1 MKEMGR
7 TQLGSIAR
15 KEDSEEKLARVEG
28 VKNGGTH
35 SVNFKLFWKEMGVW
49 NGVLSCGYVVV
60 EVEDSKQ

>member
-35 SVNFKLFWKEMGVW
+35 SVNFKLLWKGMGVW
-49 NGVLSCGYVVV
+49 NGVVSCRYVIV
-60 EVEDSKQ
+60 EVEYSKQ

>member
-1 MKEMGR
+1 MGR

-35 SVNFKLFWKEMGVW
+35 SVNFKLIWKNVGVW
-49 NGVLSCGYVVV
+49 KDVVSCGYVVV
-60 EVEDSKQ
+60 EVEYLKQ

>member
-7 TQLGSIAR
+7 TQLGSKAR

-35 SVNFKLFWKEMGVW
+35 SVNFKLLGKEMGVW
-49 NGVLSCGYVVV
+49 NGVVSCGYVVV
-60 EVEDSKQ
+60 EVEYLKQ

>member
-1 MKEMGR
+1 MER

-35 SVNFKLFWKEMGVW
+35 SVSFKLLWKEMGVW
-49 NGVLSCGYVVV
+49 NGVVSCGYVVV
-60 EVEDSKQ
+60 EAEYSKQ